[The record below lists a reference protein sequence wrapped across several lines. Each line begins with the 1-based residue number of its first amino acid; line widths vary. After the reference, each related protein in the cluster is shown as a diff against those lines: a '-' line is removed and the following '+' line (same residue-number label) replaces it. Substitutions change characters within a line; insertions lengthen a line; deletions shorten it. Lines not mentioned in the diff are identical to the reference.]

1 LHHLPGPEAQA
12 RALGEVARVLR
23 PGGRFMVHESNPKNP
38 LFRFYMG
45 YVFPVLKSIDEG
57 TEHWI
62 HPMHWAQLPGL
73 ELRQV
78 QYFTFLPDFIPR
90 ALMRPFVAIEH
101 WLEGSR
107 YRDLSVHYFAELV
120 KPGGFAEPVK
130 PGDRERGS

>member
-1 LHHLPGPEAQA
+1 MGVLHHLPGPEAQA

-62 HPMHWAQLPGL
+62 HPRHWAGMPGL
-73 ELRQV
+73 DAAGRCS
-78 QYFTFLPDFIPR
+78 TSPSCPTSSR
-90 ALMRPFVAIEH
+90 AR
-101 WLEGSR
+101 
-107 YRDLSVHYFAELV
+107 
-120 KPGGFAEPVK
+120 
-130 PGDRERGS
+130 